1 MADDKAPPSGA
12 ADHSPEAPPSGAA
25 DHSHPPA
32 VGFIGLGIMGRPMA
46 LNLLK
51 AGYPLVVHNRT
62 RTREQDLVT
71 EGARAADSPRE
82 VAEQAE
88 IVITML
94 PDSPDVELVYLGE
107 DGVIAGAR
115 DGELLIDM
123 SSVAPAT
130 AQAVSAAARDIGAD
144 ALDAP
149 VSGGDVGARDGTLS
163 IMVGGPEE
171 AFERARPIFDV
182 LGKTIVRLGEAGA
195 GQTAKACNQM
205 LVAITIEAVSEA
217 LVLASKAG
225 VDPERLIEVL
235 SGGLAGNRVMEV
247 RRRNFLEHDFT
258 PGFKLELH
266 HKDLGIALR
275 TARDLGVYV
284 PTTAIVDQ
292 MLAALQSAGDGG
304 LDHSALLKVIEQA
317 SAHEI

>member
-1 MADDKAPPSGA
+1 MSNKPV
-12 ADHSPEAPPSGAA
+12 
-25 DHSHPPA
+25 
-32 VGFIGLGIMGRPMA
+32 VGFVGLGIMGRPMA
-46 LNLLK
+46 LNLRR
-51 AGYPLVVHNRT
+51 AGYPLIVHNRT
-62 RTREQDLVT
+62 RAKEKDLLE
-71 EGARAADSPRE
+71 EGADAAATPQE
-82 VAEQAE
+82 VAERAE
-88 IVITML
+88 ILITML
-94 PDSPDVELVYLGE
+94 PDSPDVEQVYLGA
-107 DGVIAGAR
+107 DGVIAGAH
-115 DGELLIDM
+115 DGQLLIDM
-123 SSVAPAT
+123 SSIAPAT
-130 AQAVSAAARDIGAD
+130 AIAVAEAAAGEGAD
-144 ALDAP
+144 MLDAP

-163 IMVGGPEE
+163 IMVGGSEA
-171 AFERARPIFDV
+171 AFERAQPLFDV
-182 LGKTIVRLGEAGA
+182 LGKTVVHLGEAGA

-258 PGFKLELH
+258 PGFRLELH

-275 TARDLGVYV
+275 TARELGVYA

-292 MLAALQSAGDGG
+292 MLAALKAEGDGG
-304 LDHSALLKVIEQA
+304 LDHSALLKFIEQA

>member
-1 MADDKAPPSGA
+1 M
-12 ADHSPEAPPSGAA
+12 PEAR
-25 DHSHPPA
+25 

-46 LNLLK
+46 LNLVR

-62 RTREQDLVT
+62 REKESEVVSA
-71 EGARAADSPRE
+71 GAESASTPRA
-82 VAEQAE
+82 VAEASDV
-88 IVITML
+88 VITML
-94 PDSPDVELVYLGE
+94 PDSPDVEAVYFGD
-107 DGVIAGAR
+107 DGVLAGAR
-115 DGELLIDM
+115 EGQLLIDM
-123 SSVAPAT
+123 SSIAPAV
-130 AQAVSAAARDIGAD
+130 ARSVAEAASGLGAD

-163 IMVGGPEE
+163 IMVGGSE
-171 AFERARPIFDV
+171 AAFDRARPIFDV
-182 LGKTIVRLGEAGA
+182 LGKTVVHMGGPGA
-195 GQTAKACNQM
+195 GQTAKACNQI
-205 LVAITIEAVSEA
+205 LVAVTIEAVSEA

-225 VDPERLIEVL
+225 VDPGRLIEVL

-247 RRRNFLEHDFT
+247 RRRNFLEHDFN

-275 TARDLGVYV
+275 TARELGVYV
-284 PTTAIVDQ
+284 PTTALVDQ
-292 MLAALQSAGDGG
+292 MLAALEAAGDGG

>member
-1 MADDKAPPSGA
+1 M
-12 ADHSPEAPPSGAA
+12 PERET
-25 DHSHPPA
+25 

-46 LNLLK
+46 LNLLR

-62 RTREQDLVT
+62 RPKEKDLID
-71 EGARAADSPRE
+71 EGAEAAATPQQ
-82 VAEQAE
+82 VAERAE
-88 IVITML
+88 ILLTML
-94 PDSPDVELVYLGE
+94 PDSPDVEQVYLGE
-107 DGVIAGAR
+107 NGVIGGAR
-115 DGELLIDM
+115 AGQLLIDM
-123 SSVAPAT
+123 SSIAPAT
-130 AQAVSAAARDIGAD
+130 AITVAEAASGKGAD
-144 ALDAP
+144 MLDAP

-163 IMVGGPEE
+163 IMVGGPEA
-171 AFERARPIFDV
+171 AFERARPLFDV
-182 LGKTIVRLGEAGA
+182 LGKTVVRLGEAGA

-247 RRRNFLEHDFT
+247 RRRNFLQHDFT
-258 PGFKLELH
+258 PGFRLELH

-275 TARDLGVYV
+275 TARELGVYV

-292 MLAALQSAGDGG
+292 MLAALKAAGDGG
-304 LDHSALLKVIEQA
+304 LDHSALLKFIEQS

>member
-1 MADDKAPPSGA
+1 MPDVT
-12 ADHSPEAPPSGAA
+12 
-25 DHSHPPA
+25 

-46 LNLLK
+46 ANLAQ

-62 RTREQDLVT
+62 REKADRFGSEH
-71 EGARAADSPRE
+71 GASVADTPRS
-82 VAEQAE
+82 VAEQCD
-88 IVITML
+88 VLITML
-94 PDSPDVELVYLGE
+94 PDSPDVEQVYLGE
-107 DGVIAGAR
+107 DGVISGSR
-115 DGELLIDM
+115 RGKLLIDM
-123 SSVAPAT
+123 SSIAPAV
-130 AQAVSAAARDIGAD
+130 ARAVADAASGVGAD

-149 VSGGDVGARDGTLS
+149 VSGGDVGAREGTLS
-163 IMVGGPEE
+163 IMVGGGAD
-171 AFERARPIFDV
+171 AFERARPLFEV
-182 LGKTIVRLGEAGA
+182 LGKTVVHMGDAGA
-195 GQTAKACNQM
+195 GQTAKACNQI
-205 LVAITIEAVSEA
+205 LVAVTIEAVSEA

-275 TARDLGVYV
+275 TARELGVYI
-284 PTTAIVDQ
+284 PTTALVDQ
-292 MLAALQSAGDGG
+292 MLAQLRAAGDGG

-317 SAHEI
+317 SSHQI

>member
-1 MADDKAPPSGA
+1 M
-12 ADHSPEAPPSGAA
+12 PE
-25 DHSHPPA
+25 PA
-32 VGFIGLGIMGRPMA
+32 IGFIGLGIMGRPMA
-46 LNLLK
+46 LNLAR
-51 AGYPLVVHNRT
+51 AGYPLFVHNRT
-62 RTREQDLVT
+62 HKKAEEFVSEAGGDALQTP
-71 EGARAADSPRE
+71 RA
-82 VAEQAE
+82 VAERAD

-94 PDSPDVELVYLGE
+94 PDSPDVEQVYLGE
-107 DGVIAGAR
+107 DGVIAGTRA
-115 DGELLIDM
+115 GQLLIDM
-123 SSVAPAT
+123 SSIAPAVART
-130 AQAVSAAARDIGAD
+130 VFEAAHEVGAD

-149 VSGGDVGARDGTLS
+149 VSGGDVGAREGTLS
-163 IMVGGPEE
+163 IMVGGPDR

-182 LGKTIVRLGEAGA
+182 LGKTVVHLGESGA
-195 GQTAKACNQM
+195 GQTAKACNQI
-205 LVAITIEAVSEA
+205 LVAVTIEAVSEA

-225 VDPERLIEVL
+225 VDPERLLDVL
-235 SGGLAGNRVMEV
+235 SGGLAGNRVMDV

-275 TARDLGVYV
+275 TARELGVYV

-292 MLAALQSAGDGG
+292 MLAALRSAGDGG

>member
-1 MADDKAPPSGA
+1 MPDKAPPSVA
-12 ADHSPEAPPSGAA
+12 ENSPQAPQSGAA
-25 DHSHPPA
+25 DNSPKPI

-46 LNLLK
+46 LNLVK

-62 RTREQDLVT
+62 RAKVDEFVAEAGGD
-71 EGARAADSPRE
+71 AAATPRE
-82 VAEQAE
+82 VAERAE
-88 IVITML
+88 VVITML
-94 PDSPDVELVYLGE
+94 PDSPDVEQVCLGE

-115 DGELLIDM
+115 DRQLLIDM

-130 AQAVSAAARDIGAD
+130 AQAVSAAAREVGAD

-171 AFERARPIFDV
+171 AFERARPIFEV

-275 TARDLGVYV
+275 TARELGVYV

-292 MLAALQSAGDGG
+292 MLGALQAAGDGG
-304 LDHSALLKVIEQA
+304 LDHSALLKLIEQA

>member
-1 MADDKAPPSGA
+1 MPDTR
-12 ADHSPEAPPSGAA
+12 
-25 DHSHPPA
+25 

-46 LNLLK
+46 LNLLR
-51 AGYPLVVHNRT
+51 AGYPLAVHNRT
-62 RTREQDLVT
+62 REKESELVSK
-71 EGARAADSPRE
+71 GAESAASPRAVASACE
-82 VAEQAE
+82 VL
-88 IVITML
+88 ITML
-94 PDSPDVELVYLGE
+94 PDSPDVEAVYFGD
-107 DGVIAGAR
+107 DGVLAGASS
-115 DGELLIDM
+115 GQLLIDM
-123 SSVAPAT
+123 SSIAPSVAR
-130 AQAVSAAARDIGAD
+130 AVSDAARDVGAD

-163 IMVGGPEE
+163 IMVGGSDD
-171 AFERARPIFDV
+171 AFKQARPLFDV
-182 LGKTIVRLGEAGA
+182 LGKTVVHMGDAGA
-195 GQTAKACNQM
+195 GQTAKACNQI
-205 LVAITIEAVSEA
+205 LVAVTIEAVSEA

-235 SGGLAGNRVMEV
+235 SGGLAGNKVMEV

-275 TARDLGVYV
+275 TARELGVYV

-292 MLAALQSAGDGG
+292 MLAALKAAGDGG
-304 LDHSALLKVIEQA
+304 LDHSALLKVIEQG